1 MFYTNNPITKFL
13 DTFYDRSD
21 IGVQQ
26 LDPNSQFASVK
37 SGVRQ
42 FDQYYKQSVFAQ
54 ILERISG
61 TIDSRGNLFARL
73 RNFKDDPLAIT
84 MIDIFIEDG
93 FSQTQNKDFYE
104 ITYSPIN
111 NSAEEDDLEPEDE
124 ETEVIEE
131 EKIKEVQ
138 DVINACE
145 KKFLLKSK
153 FKNILFDL
161 FLLGEWMW
169 ETKYEKTG
177 NPESGGLQSIKD
189 NKLVDNIIGIYED
202 EVVSSYIEL
211 CQSSMGEPNG
221 GIREIDKDN
230 ILHLVLN
237 PGTIRFYINEAY
249 GLSGYNYTD
258 SFNRGSSYVAGW
270 NSNNGGSGF
279 NSSNTIDDPANNY
292 RTPLD
297 QPAKGSRM
305 LSKYIRTGRS
315 VLYSSLK
322 TLEKLALLDMTNLAL
337 LLKRA
342 LSPTIMNVQVP
353 ESYSYKKALE
363 AATAYEQWFY
373 DSTEETRQTFSQTGV
388 DNINFNRILE
398 LSQKFKCMPV
408 WGDSKGALQTLDLAD
423 TKDNREAI
431 NDIKDELSLTS
442 GIPYYYFNPQAG
454 GMEKKEMLKTYA
466 KYARKLH
473 ILQQSIA
480 NSVIELH
487 YKNLKYKGYKINRED
502 LAVKFKAIVNADSLE
517 SIEEIINLFTALTE
531 IVGSLDAF
539 ASSQALHVRV
549 VTKAF
554 MKYFRFITQSYPFI
568 QDMLEEAPEQVLTD
582 NPDLLVGNMGP
593 GMMGYADPNMNP
605 EDAAAMQ
612 QQVQQAQQID
622 PATGQPIEVPV
633 DQQQAE
639 YAEAYELFGTTN
651 LNEGI
656 SRFKY
661 KLAKKMSKK
670 VESLDEAIT
679 NKPYRYSQ
687 TSF

>member
-1 MFYTNNPITKFL
+1 MFYNSNPITKFL
-13 DTFYDRSD
+13 DSFYDRGD
-21 IGVQQ
+21 IGVQS
-26 LDPNSQFASVK
+26 LDPQSQFAAAR
-37 SGVRQ
+37 SGVKQ
-42 FDQYYKQSVFAQ
+42 FNNQFYKQSIFAQ
-54 ILERISG
+54 ILERITG
-61 TIDSRGNLFARL
+61 TIDSRANLFARL

-104 ITYSPIN
+104 ITFSPIN

-124 ETEVIEE
+124 ETKDVED
-131 EKIKEVQ
+131 EKTKIIQ
-138 DVINACE
+138 DEINRLE

-169 ETKYEKTG
+169 ETEYNNTGDPKTG
-177 NPESGGLQSIKD
+177 GLISIKD
-189 NKLVDNIIGIYED
+189 NKLVDNIIGVYED
-202 EVVSSYIEL
+202 EIISSYIEI
-211 CQSSMGEPNG
+211 CQSTLGEFNG
-221 GIREIDKDN
+221 GIREIPKDK

-237 PGTIRFYINEAY
+237 PGTIRFYINEQM
-249 GLSGYNYTD
+249 GLTGTG
-258 SFNRGSSYVAGW
+258 FNRGSNYVAGW
-270 NSNNGGSGF
+270 NNSQYNGF
-279 NSSNTIDDPANNY
+279 NSSNSIDDPSNNY

-353 ESYSYKKALE
+353 ESYSYKRALE

-373 DSTEETRQTFSQTGV
+373 DSTEETRNTFSQTGV

-423 TKDNREAI
+423 TRDNREAI
-431 NDIKDELSLTS
+431 QDIKDELSLTS

-473 ILQQSIA
+473 ILQQSVA

-487 YKNLKYKGYKINRED
+487 YKNLKCKGYDVNRED

-517 SIEEIINLFTALTE
+517 SIEEIINLFTAMSE
-531 IVGSLDAF
+531 IVQALDQF
-539 ASSQALHVRV
+539 ASSQALHIRV

-568 QDMLEEAPEQVLTD
+568 QDMLEEAPEQTLTD

-593 GMMGYADPNMNP
+593 GMMQGVDPNMNP

-612 QQVQQAQQID
+612 QQVD
-622 PATGQPIEVPV
+622 PATGQPVQVPQEEVP
-633 DQQQAE
+633 Q
-639 YAEAYELFGTTN
+639 EAYELFGTNN
-651 LNEGI
+651 LNEGM
-656 SRFKY
+656 SRFKH
-661 KLAKKMSKK
+661 KLAQKLQKKIKEDK
-670 VESLDEAIT
+670 NLNEAIT
-679 NKPYRYSQ
+679 TQPYRYS
-687 TSF
+687 SFSF

>member
-13 DTFYDRSD
+13 DSFYDRAD
-21 IGVQQ
+21 IGIQQ
-26 LDPNSQFASVK
+26 LDPNAQFASVK
-37 SGVRQ
+37 SGVRE

-54 ILERISG
+54 ILERIAG
-61 TIDSRGNLFARL
+61 TIDSRGNLFSRL

-104 ITYSPIN
+104 VTYSPIN
-111 NSAEEDDLEPEDE
+111 NSAEEEDLEPEDE
-124 ETEVIEE
+124 ETEIIQD
-131 EKIKEVQ
+131 EKIKEIQNVMN
-138 DVINACE
+138 DLE

-169 ETKYEKTG
+169 ETKYEKTMD
-177 NPESGGLQSIKD
+177 PKTGGLKAIKD

-202 EVVSSYIEL
+202 EVISSYIEI
-211 CQSSMGEPNG
+211 CQSTMGEPNG
-221 GIREIDKDN
+221 RIREIDKDD

-237 PGTIRFYINEAY
+237 PGTIRFYINEGY
-249 GLSGYNYTD
+249 GLSGYNFNTG
-258 SFNRGSSYVAGW
+258 FNRSSNYVAGW
-270 NSNNGGSGF
+270 NSNATGF
-279 NSSNTIDDPANNY
+279 NTSNTIDDPANNY

-297 QPAKGSRM
+297 QPTKGSKM

-373 DSTEETRQTFSQTGV
+373 DSTEETRNTFSQTGV

-423 TKDNREAI
+423 TRDNREAI

-487 YKNLKYKGYKINRED
+487 YKNLKYKGYKVNRED
-502 LAVKFKAIVNADSLE
+502 IAVKFKAIVNADSLE

-531 IVGSLDAF
+531 IVGALDAF

-568 QDMLEEAPEQVLTD
+568 QDMLEEAPDQVLTD
-582 NPDLLVGNMGP
+582 NPDLLVGNLGP
-593 GMMGYADPNMNP
+593 GMMGGYVDPNMNP
-605 EDAAAMQ
+605 EDLAAQ
-612 QQVQQAQQID
+612 QGQID
-622 PATGQPIEVPV
+622 PATGQPIQIPMTEP
-633 DQQQAE
+633 QAE
-639 YAEAYELFGTTN
+639 YAEAYELFGTTD
-651 LNEGI
+651 LNEGM

-661 KLAKKMSKK
+661 KLAKKMSAK
-670 VESLDEAIT
+670 VESIDEAVT

>member
-1 MFYTNNPITKFL
+1 MFYNSNPITKFL
-13 DTFYDRSD
+13 DSFYDRGE
-21 IGVQQ
+21 IGVQS
-26 LDPNSQFASVK
+26 LDPESQFASAR

-42 FDQYYKQSVFAQ
+42 FNQYYRQSLFAQ

-61 TIDSRGNLFARL
+61 TIDSRANLFARL

-104 ITYSPIN
+104 VTYSPIN
-111 NSAEEDDLEPEDE
+111 NTAEEEDLEPGDD
-124 ETEVIEE
+124 ETEEVKEE
-131 EKIKEVQ
+131 QIKIVQ
-138 DVINACE
+138 DEINALE

-153 FKNILFDL
+153 FRNILFDL

-169 ETKYEKTG
+169 ETKYEKTMD
-177 NPESGGLQSIKD
+177 PKTGGLQSIKD

-202 EVVSSYIEL
+202 EVVSSYVEI
-211 CQSSMGEPNG
+211 CQSTLGEINA
-221 GIREIDKDN
+221 GIREIEKDN

-237 PGTIRFYINEAY
+237 PGTIRFYINDQF
-249 GLSGYNYTD
+249 GITGFQGY
-258 SFNRGSSYVAGW
+258 NRGSNYVAGW
-270 NSNNGGSGF
+270 DNSRWNGF
-279 NSSNTIDDPANNY
+279 NSSNSIDDPSNNY

-297 QPAKGSRM
+297 QPQKGSKM

-353 ESYSYKKALE
+353 ESYSYKRALE

-373 DSTEETRQTFSQTGV
+373 DSTEETRNTFSQTGV

-423 TKDNREAI
+423 TRDNREAI
-431 NDIKDELSLTS
+431 QDIKDELSLTS

-480 NSVIELH
+480 NSVIEVH
-487 YKNLKYKGYKINRED
+487 YKNLKYKGYKVNRED

-517 SIEEIINLFTALTE
+517 SIEEIINLFTAMSE
-531 IVGSLDAF
+531 IVQCLDQF
-539 ASSQALHVRV
+539 ASSQALHIRV

-568 QDMLEEAPEQVLTD
+568 QDMLEEAPDQVLTD
-582 NPDLLVGNMGP
+582 NPDLLVGNLGP
-593 GMMGYADPNMNP
+593 GMMGTDPNMNP
-605 EDAAAMQ
+605 EDAAMMQQDEVPIDPETGEPLTQEQMLAMQ
-612 QQVQQAQQID
+612 QQQ
-622 PATGQPIEVPV
+622 E
-633 DQQQAE
+633 
-639 YAEAYELFGTTN
+639 EAYELFGTTD
-651 LNEGI
+651 LNE
-656 SRFKY
+656 SMNKFKH
-661 KLAKKMSKK
+661 KLAQKIQKKIQ
-670 VESLDEAIT
+670 EDNRLDEAVT
-679 NKPYRYSQ
+679 NKPYRYSSL
-687 TSF
+687 SF

>member
-1 MFYTNNPITKFL
+1 MFYSNNPITKFL
-13 DTFYDRSD
+13 DSFYNRSD
-21 IGVQQ
+21 IGIQQ
-26 LDPNSQFASVK
+26 LDPESQFASVK

-54 ILERISG
+54 ILERIAG
-61 TIDSRGNLFARL
+61 TIDSRGNLFSRL

-104 ITYSPIN
+104 VTYSPIN
-111 NSAEEDDLEPEDE
+111 NTAEEEDLEPEDE
-124 ETEVIEE
+124 ETEIIQD
-131 EKIKEVQ
+131 EKIKEIQ
-138 DVINACE
+138 DVINNLE
-145 KKFLLKSK
+145 RKFLLKSK

-169 ETKYEKTG
+169 ETTYDKSGDPEK
-177 NPESGGLQSIKD
+177 GGLQSIKD
-189 NKLVDNIIGIYED
+189 NRLVDNIIGIYED
-202 EVVSSYIEL
+202 EVISSYVEL

-221 GIREIDKDN
+221 GIREIDKDK

-237 PGTIRFYINEAY
+237 PGTIRFYINESY
-249 GLSGYNYTD
+249 GLSGY
-258 SFNRGSSYVAGW
+258 SFNTGFNSSSSYVAGW
-270 NSNNGGSGF
+270 NSNNGVGF

-297 QPAKGSRM
+297 QPVKGSKM

-342 LSPTIMNVQVP
+342 LSPTIMNIQVP
-353 ESYSYKKALE
+353 ASYSYKKALE

-373 DSTEETRQTFSQTGV
+373 DSNEETRNTFSQTGV

-423 TKDNREAI
+423 TRDNREAI

-487 YKNLKYKGYKINRED
+487 YKNLKYKGYKVNRAD
-502 LAVKFKAIVNADSLE
+502 IAVKFKAIVNADSLE

-568 QDMLEEAPEQVLTD
+568 QEMLEEAPEQVLTD
-582 NPDLLVGNMGP
+582 NPDLLVGNFGP
-593 GMMGYADPNMNP
+593 GMNGYVDPNINP
-605 EDAAAMQ
+605 EDLIAAQ
-612 QQVQQAQQID
+612 QTQQID
-622 PATGQPIEVPV
+622 PQTGQPIEIPV
-633 DQQQAE
+633 DQQTE
-639 YAEAYELFGTTN
+639 YAEAYELFGTSD
-651 LNEGI
+651 LNESI
-656 SRFKY
+656 SRFKH
-661 KLAKKMSKK
+661 KLAKGVSNKIKNI
-670 VESLDEAIT
+670 DEAVT

>member
-1 MFYTNNPITKFL
+1 MFYTNNPITNFL
-13 DTFYDRSD
+13 NSFYDISD
-21 IGVQQ
+21 IGLKQ
-26 LDPNSQFASVK
+26 LDPQSQFASVK
-37 SGVRQ
+37 SGVRE

-54 ILERISG
+54 ILERIAG
-61 TIDSRGNLFARL
+61 TIDSRGNLFSRL

-104 ITYSPIN
+104 VTYSPIN

-124 ETEVIEE
+124 ETEIIED
-131 EKIKEVQ
+131 EKQKEIQ

-169 ETKYEKTG
+169 ETNYKE
-177 NPESGGLQSIKD
+177 NEGLVSIKD
-189 NKLVDNIIGIYED
+189 NKLVDNIIGVYED
-202 EVVSSYIEL
+202 EVVSSYIEI
-211 CQSSMGEPNG
+211 CQSTMGEPNG
-221 GIREIDKDN
+221 GIREIDKDS

-237 PGTIRFYINEAY
+237 PGTIRFYINENY
-249 GLSGYNYTD
+249 GLSGYSYSTGYNK
-258 SFNRGSSYVAGW
+258 SSSYVAGW
-270 NSNNGGSGF
+270 NSNTSGF
-279 NSSNTIDDPANNY
+279 NSSNTIDDPSNNY

-297 QPAKGSRM
+297 QPQKGSKM

-373 DSTEETRQTFSQTGV
+373 DSTEETRNTFSQTGV

-423 TKDNREAI
+423 TRDNRDAI

-502 LAVKFKAIVNADSLE
+502 IAVKFKAIVNADSLE

-605 EDAAAMQ
+605 EDVMAMQ
-612 QQVQQAQQID
+612 QQGID
-622 PATGQPIEVPV
+622 PATGQPIQVEEVPI

-651 LNEGI
+651 LNEGM

-661 KLAKKMSKK
+661 KLAKKISNKM
-670 VESLDEAIT
+670 ESVNEAIT

>member
-13 DTFYDRSD
+13 DSFYNRAD
-21 IGVQQ
+21 IGIQQ

-37 SGVRQ
+37 TGVRQ
-42 FDQYYKQSVFAQ
+42 FDQYYKQSIFAQ
-54 ILERISG
+54 ILEKIDG
-61 TIDSRGNLFARL
+61 TIDSRGNLFSRL

-124 ETEVIEE
+124 ETEIVEE
-131 EKIKEVQ
+131 EKVKEIQ
-138 DVINACE
+138 DVINNLE

-169 ETKYEKTG
+169 ETHYEKTG
-177 NPESGGLQSIKD
+177 NPETGGLVSIKD

-221 GIREIDKDN
+221 GIREIDKDD

-237 PGTIRFYINEAY
+237 PGTIRFYINEGY
-249 GLSGYNYTD
+249 GLAGYSFGNNY
-258 SFNRGSSYVAGW
+258 NRSSSYVAGW
-270 NSNNGGSGF
+270 NSNNGTGF
-279 NSSNTIDDPANNY
+279 NSSNSIDDPSNNY

-297 QPAKGSRM
+297 QPAKGSKM

-315 VLYSSLK
+315 VLYSSLR

-373 DSTEETRQTFSQTGV
+373 DSNEDTRNTFSQTGV

-408 WGDSKGALQTLDLAD
+408 WGDSKGALQTLDLTD
-423 TKDNREAI
+423 TRDNREAI
-431 NDIKDELSLTS
+431 QDIKDELSLTS

-531 IVGSLDAF
+531 IVQSLDAF
-539 ASSQALHVRV
+539 ASSQSLHVEV

-568 QDMLEEAPEQVLTD
+568 QDMLQEAPEQEVTD
-582 NPDLLVGNMGP
+582 NPDILVGNMGP
-593 GMMGYADPNMNP
+593 GMMGGMIPPNVDPNMNP
-605 EDAAAMQ
+605 EDVAAA
-612 QQVQQAQQID
+612 QQVQVD
-622 PATGQPIEVPV
+622 PETGEPIE
-633 DQQQAE
+633 QSEENSEEQE
-639 YAEAYELFGTTN
+639 YAEAYKLFGTTN
-651 LNEGI
+651 LNEGM

-661 KLAKKMSKK
+661 KLAKKVSAK
-670 VESLDEAIT
+670 VESIDEAVT

>member
-1 MFYTNNPITKFL
+1 MFYNSNPISKFL
-13 DTFYDRSD
+13 DSFYDTGD
-21 IGVQQ
+21 IGVQS
-26 LDPNSQFASVK
+26 LDPQSQFASVK
-37 SGVRQ
+37 SGVRD
-42 FDQYYKQSVFAQ
+42 FNNQYYKQSLFAQ

-61 TIDSRGNLFARL
+61 TIDSRANLFSRL

-104 ITYSPIN
+104 VTYSPIN
-111 NSAEEDDLEPEDE
+111 NSAEEEDLEPEDE
-124 ETEVIEE
+124 TTKDVEDEKVKVI
-131 EKIKEVQ
+131 Q
-138 DVINACE
+138 DEMNALE

-169 ETKYEKTG
+169 ETEYANTGDPKT
-177 NPESGGLQSIKD
+177 GGLQKIRD

-202 EVVSSYIEL
+202 EVVSSYIEI
-211 CQSSMGEPNG
+211 CQSTMGEMNA
-221 GIREIDKDN
+221 GIREIPKDN

-237 PGTIRFYINEAY
+237 PGTIRFYINEDW
-249 GLSGYNYTD
+249 GTLGYQG
-258 SFNRGSSYVAGW
+258 FNRGSNYVAGW
-270 NSNNGGSGF
+270 NNSQYNGF
-279 NSSNTIDDPANNY
+279 NSSNSIDDPSNNY

-297 QPAKGSRM
+297 HPVKGSKM

-353 ESYSYKKALE
+353 ESYSYKRALE

-373 DSTEETRQTFSQTGV
+373 DSTEETRNTFSQTGV

-423 TKDNREAI
+423 TRDNREAI
-431 NDIKDELSLTS
+431 QDIKDELSLTS

-480 NSVIELH
+480 NSVIEVH
-487 YKNLKYKGYKINRED
+487 YKNLKCKGYDINRED
-502 LAVKFKAIVNADSLE
+502 IAVKFKAIVNADSLE
-517 SIEEIINLFTALTE
+517 SIEEIINLFTALSE
-531 IVGSLDAF
+531 IVQCLDQF
-539 ASSQALHVRV
+539 ASSQALQVRV

-568 QDMLEEAPEQVLTD
+568 QEMLEEAPEQTLTD
-582 NPDLLVGNMGP
+582 NPDLLVGNLGPNMMPMGP
-593 GMMGYADPNMNP
+593 NTNP
-605 EDAAAMQ
+605 EDLMAMQQMPINPQTGQPLSQEEVEAMQ
-612 QQVQQAQQID
+612 QQ
-622 PATGQPIEVPV
+622 E
-633 DQQQAE
+633 
-639 YAEAYELFGTTN
+639 EAYQLFGTTN
-651 LNEGI
+651 LNEGMNI
-656 SRFKY
+656 FKQ
-661 KLAKKMSKK
+661 KLAKKMQKK
-670 VESLDEAIT
+670 IQEDNRLDEAIT
-679 NKPYRYSQ
+679 NQPYRYSSN
-687 TSF
+687 SF